1 MEQLLQL
8 QLQSR
13 KTSLCDFH
21 VEWQILDYRS
31 IMVVPCIST
40 GLEQHSSG
48 EKQLAAEKSWLR
60 MVGSV
65 HLKQFV
71 SLKMRQRKKQTFP
84 L

>member
-48 EKQLAAEKSWLR
+48 EKQLAAEKS
-60 MVGSV
+60 
-65 HLKQFV
+65 
-71 SLKMRQRKKQTFP
+71 
-84 L
+84 

>member
-1 MEQLLQL
+1 
-8 QLQSR
+8 
-13 KTSLCDFH
+13 
-21 VEWQILDYRS
+21 
-31 IMVVPCIST
+31 MVLPCIST

-60 MVGSV
+60 MVGSI

-71 SLKMRQRKKQTFP
+71 SLKIRQWKKQTFP